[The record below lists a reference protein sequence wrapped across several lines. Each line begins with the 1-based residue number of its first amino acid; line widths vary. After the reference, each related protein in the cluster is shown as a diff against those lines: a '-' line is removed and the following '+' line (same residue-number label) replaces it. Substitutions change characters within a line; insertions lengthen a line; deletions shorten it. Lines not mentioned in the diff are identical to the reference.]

1 MSEPSSTQAFD
12 TECQAVLELAVELA
26 YAAGKIQ
33 RERYETPL
41 QIETKSA
48 SIDLV
53 TEVDKAC
60 EALIL
65 QGLATH
71 RPQDA
76 ILAEE
81 TGQHLGGDSD
91 WRWVIDPLD
100 GTTNFAHGF
109 PCFTVSIGVEYQ
121 GLRTVGAI
129 YHPLLDEMYTAIR
142 GQGAKRN
149 GKPISVSK
157 ENQLE
162 RSMLVTGFA
171 YDVHTSVD
179 DNMEHFRN
187 FTKCVQATRRDG
199 SAAWDLCA
207 VACGRFDGFWEFKL
221 NAWDVTAGFLIVE
234 EAGGRCSDARG
245 GPPSG
250 ASFVASNGQIHEAM
264 LDVLNQ
270 DLLKK

>member
-1 MSEPSSTQAFD
+1 MSDPTSSQAFES
-12 TECQAVLELAVELA
+12 ECQRVLDLAVELA
-26 YAAGKIQ
+26 YAAGKVQ
-33 RERYETPL
+33 RERYETQL
-41 QIETKSA
+41 NIETKSA

-65 QGLATH
+65 RGLAAQ
-71 RPQDA
+71 RPKDSV
-76 ILAEE
+76 LAEE
-81 TGQHLGGDSD
+81 TGAHAGEDSP

-100 GTTNFAHGF
+100 GTTNYTHGF

-121 GLRTVGAI
+121 GVRTVGAI
-129 YHPLLDEMYTAIR
+129 YHPILDEMYTAVR
-142 GQGAKRN
+142 GKGARRN
-149 GKPISVSK
+149 GKPIGVSV
-157 ENQLE
+157 ETQLT

-171 YDVHTSVD
+171 YDVHTSLD
-179 DNMEHFRN
+179 DNMDHFRN

-234 EAGGRCSDARG
+234 EAGGRCTDAEG
-245 GPPSG
+245 GPPTG
-250 ASFVASNGQIHEAM
+250 ASFVASNGLIHDAM
-264 LDVLNQ
+264 LEVLARSSN
-270 DLLKK
+270 